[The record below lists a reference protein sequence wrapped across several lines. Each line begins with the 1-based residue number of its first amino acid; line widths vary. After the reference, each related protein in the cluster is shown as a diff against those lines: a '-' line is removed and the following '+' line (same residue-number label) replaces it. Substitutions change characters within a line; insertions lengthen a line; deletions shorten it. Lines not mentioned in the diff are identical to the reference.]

1 MSCAERISTTSEART
16 TPPPGGSKDMYS
28 APTRVGTL
36 PENVLAVMRDRQAP
50 DEELVSTRYVRP
62 FVPPPLASAPETR
75 PPMPSPSTWM
85 APLPTPAPIPV
96 VVMSPRRSRFAQ
108 VMWSFLAI
116 MAFAILGAAVA
127 ILVVAR

>member
-1 MSCAERISTTSEART
+1 MSCAERISATSEART

-62 FVPPPLASAPETR
+62 FVPPPLLAPEPEPV
-75 PPMPSPSTWM
+75 PPPSAWM
-85 APLPTPAPIPV
+85 ALPTPGPIPV
-96 VVMSPRRSRFAQ
+96 VLPPPRRSRLAQ
-108 VMWSFLAI
+108 AMWSFLAI

-127 ILVVAR
+127 VLVVAR